1 MATTAFSNSG
11 AISSY
16 SLPPQIPNL
25 NFYPT
30 NPRFNW
36 SSKSPSSGRSAII
49 RRLRRYCSPV
59 PNPSCSLDLPLL
71 PFELDEVLIPSEF
84 KTLHLYEA
92 RFLAL
97 LEESLQRRKKLF
109 VHFVLDPF
117 FTSRSSAGASFAA
130 RYGCL
135 VLIES
140 IKQLEI
146 GALVSIRGIGRVR
159 IVELMQM
166 EPYLRGVILPILDD
180 VSGQKSEIDSKLL
193 ELRKSIH
200 NLHSLQIKLKASK
213 NELLQTRIKN
223 SLAWAEREVY
233 EDCDQAFIPNLA
245 ERLSFAALQT
255 VSGMS
260 DSELLALQS
269 EKLRAM
275 DSRDTVE
282 RLRNGIKFT
291 KQNINMVAAK
301 LAIQSLGI

>member
-71 PFELDEVLIPSEF
+71 PFELD
-84 KTLHLYEA
+84 
-92 RFLAL
+92 
-97 LEESLQRRKKLF
+97 ESLQRRKKLF

-200 NLHSLQIKLKASK
+200 NLHSLQIKLKVASK

>member
-16 SLPPQIPNL
+16 SFPPPIPNP
-25 NFYPT
+25 NFFPAKL
-30 NPRFNW
+30 NW
-36 SSKSPSSGRSAII
+36 SSKSPSSGRSAIV

-59 PNPSCSLDLPLL
+59 PDSSCSLDLPLL

-109 VHFVLDPF
+109 VHFVLDPVL
-117 FTSRSSAGASFAA
+117 TSRSSAGASFAA

-159 IVELMQM
+159 IVKLMQM
-166 EPYLRGVILPILDD
+166 EPYLRGVVVPILDG
-180 VSGQKSEIDSKLL
+180 VSGQKSEIDSKLS
-193 ELRKSIH
+193 ELRESLH

-223 SLAWAEREVY
+223 SLAWAERGVY

-245 ERLSFAALQT
+245 ERLSFGALQT

-275 DSRDTVE
+275 DSRDTLE
-282 RLRNGIKFT
+282 RLCNGIKFT

-301 LAIQSLGI
+301 LAIQSL